1 MVETSADDST
11 GIVGGVG
18 NVSSETGASTT
29 EKVRNAMKAAV
40 DKAIDPDERRKKLH
54 ELNTA
59 SLFVLLMPVALYY
72 AVGR

>member
-1 MVETSADDST
+1 
-11 GIVGGVG
+11 
-18 NVSSETGASTT
+18 
-29 EKVRNAMKAAV
+29 MKAAV